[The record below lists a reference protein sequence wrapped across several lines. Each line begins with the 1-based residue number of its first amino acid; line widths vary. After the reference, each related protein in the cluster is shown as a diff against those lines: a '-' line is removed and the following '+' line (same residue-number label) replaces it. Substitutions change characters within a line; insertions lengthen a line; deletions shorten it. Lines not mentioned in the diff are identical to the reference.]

1 MQFMRRTFL
10 LLFGAVLPLLLFATA
25 FDFGVFH
32 VVGTPAP
39 VKKTL
44 SDSGIYNTVVSQAL
58 GQAKTSSGNDGVSF
72 LDPVIKSSAEESFS
86 PQVIQSSSEKVID
99 GIYNWLGGKSD
110 QPDFHIDLSGTKNDF
125 AEKVGAATKA
135 KAEKLPV
142 CTSIPTTTDPLKA
155 TCLPPGVTPTQAGEQ
170 AKNEVL
176 NAKGF
181 LEHPDITASS
191 IKSADGQNVFQTGK
205 LKKAPSYYQ
214 LSTKVP
220 YILATLTLVAILAVV
235 FLSSSRRKG
244 LRHAGFT
251 VALVG
256 AFMLAFA
263 WGFNRAVT
271 QNVIPQINSDN
282 KVFESSI
289 RILASDVSHSIDQ
302 NYWIF
307 GIAYFSLGLVLVLVT
322 FLGRKGTG
330 KKAATPAMSEQSTE
344 HNAQPKATPKPTQR
358 PSSKPPTKRPPMIQG

>member
-176 NAKGF
+176 
-181 LEHPDITASS
+181 
-191 IKSADGQNVFQTGK
+191 
-205 LKKAPSYYQ
+205 KKAPSYYQ

-220 YILATLTLVAILAVV
+220 YILAALTLVVILAVV